1 MSGLVI
7 ENEYTVELSLS
18 DIDYYNVIPTS
29 GHLYSLQWMERNW
42 YLGDAISVI
51 AKKTSSESTVW
62 LTN

>member
-29 GHLYSLQWMERNW
+29 GHLYSLQ
-42 YLGDAISVI
+42 
-51 AKKTSSESTVW
+51 
-62 LTN
+62 